1 MDSTTILSIAIPI
14 IVNIIAFV
22 FYDMSN
28 KKIFQAT
35 VEESLKAIK
44 KDVLE
49 IEEDVKDIKKVYVPR
64 VELSGEFKNI
74 YKRIDL
80 IDKKVS

>member
-1 MDSTTILSIAIPI
+1 MDLITALTVAIPI

-22 FYDMSN
+22 FFDISN
-28 KKIFQAT
+28 KKIFEAT
-35 VEESLKAIK
+35 VQESLKSIK
-44 KDVLE
+44 KDVIE
-49 IEEDVKDIKKVYVPR
+49 VEEDVKDIKKLYVPR

-80 IDKKVS
+80 IHKKV

>member
-1 MDSTTILSIAIPI
+1 MDLITALTVAIPI

-22 FYDMSN
+22 FFDISN
-28 KKIFQAT
+28 KKIFEAT
-35 VEESLKAIK
+35 VQESLKSIK
-44 KDVLE
+44 KDVIE
-49 IEEDVKDIKKVYVPR
+49 VEEDVKDIKKLYVPR

-80 IDKKVS
+80 IHKKI